1 MSAYEVVL
9 VALAILAPVACGLY
23 SVRADRRERL

>member
-9 VALAILAPVACGLY
+9 VALSLLAPVACALY